1 MKEQM
6 NISGSGTVLLAG
18 SGTTAVLTTSGT
30 TSSSTTYVVPNNT
43 PLNTPNYVG
52 FSQAGEIENPY
63 KDYQSFMDMMDRYK
77 ASANPTTASESLE
90 KMISDMEG
98 SENELQQTAVKHM
111 KYAKAYLDKM
121 MLEIINERL

>member
-6 NISGSGTVLLAG
+6 NISGSGTVSLAG
-18 SGTTAVLTTSGT
+18 SGTTAILSTSASTG
-30 TSSSTTYVVPNNT
+30 SSTTYIVPNHN
-43 PLNTPNYVG
+43 PLHHPSYVG
-52 FSQAGEIENPY
+52 FSQAGEIVNPY
-63 KDYQSFMDMMDRYK
+63 EDYQSFKDMMDRYK